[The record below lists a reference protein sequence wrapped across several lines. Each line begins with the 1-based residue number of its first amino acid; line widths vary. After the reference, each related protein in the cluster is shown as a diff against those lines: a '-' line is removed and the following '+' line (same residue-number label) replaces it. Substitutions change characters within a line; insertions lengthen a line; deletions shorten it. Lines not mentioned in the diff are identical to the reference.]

1 MSCEVSS
8 IDYVIQVSTINT
20 DVHSSMKWL
29 NKPPFAILSV
39 LVITLVLAYSIT
51 DSYQDEHTLPI
62 KEEACFPS

>member
-8 IDYVIQVSTINT
+8 IDYGIQVSTIIWIFC
-20 DVHSSMKWL
+20 SSMKWL
-29 NKPPFAILSV
+29 NKSPFAILSV